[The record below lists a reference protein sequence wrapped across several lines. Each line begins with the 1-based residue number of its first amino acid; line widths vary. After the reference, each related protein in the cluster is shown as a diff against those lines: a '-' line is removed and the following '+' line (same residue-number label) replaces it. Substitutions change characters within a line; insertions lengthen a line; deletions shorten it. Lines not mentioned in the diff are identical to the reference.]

1 MRTIRIGLLGLGTV
15 GAGVVKLI
23 SQAGADLERRVGA
36 RLAIRRI
43 ASRDLAKPRDVPV
56 DRKLLTADPYEV
68 INDPQVDI
76 VVELIGGT
84 ADARAYCLE
93 AVRKGKHLV
102 TANKALLAE
111 QGAELYRAAREHGV
125 SLGFEGSVCG
135 GVPIIRALR
144 EGLIANRITSLRG
157 IVNGTCNYI
166 LTQMSEHGA
175 AFADVLA
182 RAQAEGYAEADPSLD
197 VDGIDAAHKLQILAS
212 IACGCHIDFGRI
224 YVEGIRGIAPEDIAN
239 ARELG
244 YRIKLLAIAKATD
257 ATLEVR
263 VHPAL
268 VPADHLL
275 ASVGGVF
282 NAVFIV
288 GDAVGPQM
296 FYGRGAGQMPT
307 ASAVLSDIVEIAQDI
322 LTHRSAR
329 SALIPKV
336 GGEDAIRVT
345 PIEDI
350 RTSYYLRVMAADKPG
365 VLSKVAGVLGAHQI
379 SIASV
384 IQKGRGE
391 HVAVPVVMMTHEA
404 REGDMRHALE
414 AIDGLEVVMGRTVC
428 LRVEEA

>member
-1 MRTIRIGLLGLGTV
+1 MRTIGIGLLGLGTV
-15 GAGVVKLI
+15 GAGVAKLI
-23 SQAGADLERRVGA
+23 SQAGPELERRVGA

-43 ASRDLAKPRDVPV
+43 ASRDLSKPRDAPV
-56 DRKLLTADPYEV
+56 DRKLMTADPYQV
-68 INDPQVDI
+68 INDPHVDI
-76 VVELIGGT
+76 LVELIGGT

-111 QGAELYRAAREHGV
+111 QGAELYRAARAHGV

-166 LTQMSEHGA
+166 LTQMSEGGA
-175 AFADVLA
+175 AFAEVLA

-212 IACGCHIDFGRI
+212 IACGCHIDFSQVH
-224 YVEGIRGIAPEDIAN
+224 VEGIRGIAPEEIAN

-244 YRIKLLAIAKATD
+244 YRIKLLAIAKTAGE
-257 ATLEVR
+257 ALEVR

-307 ASAVLSDIVEIAQDI
+307 ASAVLSDIVEIAQD
-322 LTHRSAR
+322 LLSHRSAR

-336 GGEDAIRVT
+336 DGEAIRVLPMT
-345 PIEDI
+345 EV
-350 RTSYYLRVMAADKPG
+350 RTSYYLRVMAADRPG

-404 REGDMRHALE
+404 REGDMRRALDG
-414 AIDGLEVVMGRTVC
+414 IDRLDVVMGRPVC